1 MEKFTD
7 FGFKKVKL
15 EEKSGLVKQVF
26 DSVASKY
33 DIMNDLMSGG
43 VHRIWKD
50 KMVEEIGLDKDLEYN
65 FLDVAGGTGD
75 ISFRIA
81 KKCQKLG
88 VKAKIEVSDINEEM
102 LEVGKKRAIDNNL
115 FTNLN
120 FKVGN
125 GEALPY
131 ADDYFDFYT
140 IAFGI
145 RNFTNIEKGLS
156 EAYRTL
162 KRGGKFIC
170 LEFSKVNNE
179 VLSKIYDLYSFN
191 IIPKVGKFVANDEES
206 YRYLAE
212 SIKKFPN
219 QENFK
224 NMIKE
229 AGFKNVSY
237 KDLTFGTVAIHIGEK
252 LWKLEKYH
260 YWFLQ

>member
-15 EEKSGLVKQVF
+15 GEKAGLVKQVF
-26 DSVASKY
+26 DNVASKY

-50 KMVEEIGLDKDLEYN
+50 KMVEQINLKRGNEYK

-81 KKCQKLG
+81 KKCQKLNL
-88 VKAKIEVSDINEEM
+88 KYNIEVSDINEEM
-102 LEVGKKRAIDNNL
+102 LEFGKKRAVDNNL
-115 FTNLN
+115 FQNLN
-120 FKVGN
+120 FNCAN
-125 GEALPY
+125 GEKLPY
-131 ADDYFDFYT
+131 QDNEFDFYT

-145 RNFTNIEKGLS
+145 RNFTNIDKGLS
-156 EAYRTL
+156 EAYRVL
-162 KRGGKFIC
+162 KKGGKFIC

-179 VLSKIYDLYSFN
+179 ILSKLYDLYSFN
-191 IIPKVGKFVANDEES
+191 LVPKIGKLVADDEES

-219 QENFK
+219 QEAFK
-224 NMIKE
+224 AMIEE
-229 AGFKNVSY
+229 AGFKDVSY
-237 KDLTFGTVAIHIGEK
+237 QSLTFGTVAIHIGIK
-252 LWKLEKYH
+252 N
-260 YWFLQ
+260 